1 MVYLLSPWIL
11 QGKPTRCTSS
21 TVYMLQTYCTWFIFK
36 INQICKSKNYEL
48 SIGSHL
54 FLCKNYGKFSSQLCN
69 VLFLITIQHWITG
82 SCHYVILSTFEK
94 HEDPEAFLSVMKRF
108 WCVRLF
114 PFTVL
119 DATLSQDQ
127 LLLNEGYTEGCRGIV
142 SYTGGFLTCKV

>member
-36 INQICKSKNYEL
+36 INRSCKSKNYGL
-48 SIGSHL
+48 SIGSHI
-54 FLCKNYGKFSSQLCN
+54 FLCKKYGKFLSQLYY
-69 VLFLITIQHWITG
+69 VLFLDYWQLPLCNSLNIWKAW
-82 SCHYVILSTFEK
+82 SSRAL
-94 HEDPEAFLSVMKRF
+94 LSVMKRF
-108 WCVRLF
+108 WCVRVF

-119 DATLSQDQ
+119 DEALSQEQ
-127 LLLNEGYTEGCRGIV
+127 FLLNEGYIEACRGII